1 MMNRIVEYER
11 KLSGMRTEFNALL
24 GACAPEHMDEIAR
37 LKINELSGEIESL
50 EKQVKALEAAMRRQG
65 GEEAARAKMTQ
76 ANRAGITPGM
86 PGTPGTQRMSG
97 AIGTPEAQRMPGANG
112 EQGVLSEP
120 GMQSE
125 AGMNRTPG
133 AQRMSGA
140 NGEPGMQ
147 SEAGMNGMPGMQRM
161 FGANGAP
168 GTWQAPAREYRLY
181 EPSGNRRQNPGVMSG
196 MPFAGTV
203 PPGSAAGHPAAV
215 PKAPVPPD
223 GGMGSLGVMSGMP
236 FAGAVP
242 PGSAAGHP
250 GCGPAYGRAPQ
261 AAPARSDMEKTIGRS
276 VMGICASGLIFIS
289 IIFFAALVLPYL
301 NDTITQ
307 VLMYG
312 AGIACASAG
321 ILFLVRDR
329 GNKWFLALAGCGMGI
344 IYLSLFLSCFY
355 FGSLGDT
362 ALYLWLFMW
371 AAVVCGLS
379 RMRSEL
385 FQVIGQMGIAL
396 SVLLGVSLCAIAQD
410 ASKLLFLVIYGVIS
424 ETIYY
429 IAHFQKEYHRNLIS
443 HIFWCFIAAL
453 LLPGVCA
460 RYTEGTPAG
469 TAAALVTAAA
479 VLLPMLTGIFAMHVK
494 EDDISFGVI
503 NLIGTFQ
510 LFLTAARRPGDA
522 VILMAVF
529 SVVMLV
535 LLEVRFR
542 AQVHYG
548 RTIFQCALFFA
559 AFCAVLHNAS
569 YREYVSV
576 APFVLVCLIYG
587 FCRNNNVYRIAG
599 LCYAVLLLLIPMNG
613 CAFVCWGTAA
623 AACTVFLL
631 VRFREQYR
639 VWMKLVAYLLFLAFL
654 TKSSVQISGMMEIA
668 PAELRVLVTLVL
680 LAAANIAMQKLPA
693 LHRDPRSGKEEP
705 ELLIGAGVVQ
715 VLLMLAALA
724 CIWLMEEPL
733 YHISAA
739 VFGVIVFSVNFTG
752 LIRAGGEGF
761 GLYAGIK
768 YLILILSILGSY
780 EAPGYLI
787 SLAGLSL
794 AIVCIVSGFLAE
806 RKSGRNYKTVRVY
819 GLVLSLVSVIKLVL
833 IDISYDSMLLRAVSF
848 FVSGV
853 LCFAISFIY
862 DRMDR
867 RFR

>member
-11 KLSGMRTEFNALL
+11 KLFGMRTEFNALL
-24 GACAPEHMDEIAR
+24 GACAPGHMDEIAR

-50 EKQVKALEAAMRRQG
+50 EKQVKALEAAMRRQS

-76 ANRAGITPGM
+76 ADRARITPGM
-86 PGTPGTQRMSG
+86 PGTPGTQRMPGTNGEPGMRSEPEMQREAGMNGMPG
-97 AIGTPEAQRMPGANG
+97 AQRMQREAGANGTPGTQRMPGANG
-112 EQGVLSEP
+112 EP
-120 GMQSE
+120 GRWQTP
-125 AGMNRTPG
+125 AG
-133 AQRMSGA
+133 
-140 NGEPGMQ
+140 
-147 SEAGMNGMPGMQRM
+147 
-161 FGANGAP
+161 
-168 GTWQAPAREYRLY
+168 EYRLY
-181 EPSGNRRQNPGVMSG
+181 EPSGNRWQNPGHAAG

-203 PPGSAAGHPAAV
+203 MPGNDTGNR
-215 PKAPVPPD
+215 
-223 GGMGSLGVMSGMP
+223 
-236 FAGAVP
+236 
-242 PGSAAGHP
+242 
-250 GCGPAYGRAPQ
+250 GCGPVAYGRAPQ
-261 AAPARSDMEKTIGRS
+261 AAPVRSDMEKTIGRS

-301 NDTITQ
+301 NDTIKQ
-307 VLMYG
+307 ILMYG
-312 AGIACASAG
+312 TGIACASAG
-321 ILFLVRDR
+321 IFFLVRDR
-329 GNKWFLALAGCGMGI
+329 RNKWFLALAGCGMGI

-362 ALYLWLFMW
+362 ALYLWLFVW

-379 RMRSEL
+379 GMRSEL

-494 EDDISFGVI
+494 EDGISFGVI

-576 APFVLVCLIYG
+576 APFVLACLVYG
-587 FCRNNNVYRIAG
+587 FCRNKHVYRIAG

-613 CAFVCWGTAA
+613 YAFVCWGTAA
-623 AACTVFLL
+623 AACTAFLL

-654 TKSSVQISGMMEIA
+654 TKSSVQISGMRGTA
-668 PAELRVLVTLVL
+668 PAKLRVLVTLVL

-693 LHRDPRSGKEEP
+693 LYRDPRSGKEEP
-705 ELLIGAGVVQ
+705 EILIGAGVVQ

-739 VFGVIVFSVNFTG
+739 VLGAIVFSVNFTG

-761 GLYAGIK
+761 GLYAGSK

-780 EAPGYLI
+780 EVPGHLI
-787 SLAGLSL
+787 SLAGLSF

-806 RKSGRNYKTVRVY
+806 RKSGQNYKTVRIY

-862 DRMDR
+862 DRTDR